1 MLHMHTWHCA
11 WSVCYNLT
19 IYKYILCWSIAPH
32 ASMGGGYKIEWYHF
46 EMHNC
51 FSHQNIYWMDVYFNA
66 ISGISCS
73 LYSAILLQELELLL
87 SYFCQFN
94 NVGCN
99 PGYDNLH
106 WWYMDQSIVQK
117 NIYINYSKV
126 CENISYFHSAR
137 WLIVEINCIDKEND
151 WEYQGSYYQDSCCYF
166 SARIWTT
173 FIVTSLIMVFESI
186 ICNLVM
192 TIVLLLGNIN
202 QCINNIHCINEIR
215 AFVNYTTIVGEI
227 KYNTNMVSI
236 LLHNSAA
243 FIVLNKHFVVK
254 MVINNGKHKIWRIYR
269 SWLYAHDPII
279 KTIRT
284 IFMRIITIFIQLYF
298 TVHGNLYR
306 LSIFYILFYLLTKNE
321 PEFMVV

>member
-1 MLHMHTWHCA
+1 
-11 WSVCYNLT
+11 
-19 IYKYILCWSIAPH
+19 
-32 ASMGGGYKIEWYHF
+32 MGGAIKLNDIILRCTIASVIKIFTEWMCISMLFQESVVHCIQQSYYKNWSYCYHIF
-46 EMHNC
+46 
-51 FSHQNIYWMDVYFNA
+51 A
-66 ISGISCS
+66 S
-73 LYSAILLQELELLL
+73 LIMLGAILDMTICIDDIWINQ
-87 SYFCQFN
+87 SYKRIFILIIAKF
-94 NVGCN
+94 VK
-99 PGYDNLH
+99 
-106 WWYMDQSIVQK
+106 I
-117 NIYINYSKV
+117 
-126 CENISYFHSAR
+126 FHIFIQLDDSF
-137 WLIVEINCIDKEND
+137 VEINCIDKEND